1 MNRLKRWEVA
11 QEYEKNWWQDKS
23 INIDLSFYKNF
34 ADEVLNIIHPFIT
47 IDENT
52 KILEIGSG
60 AAGIITH
67 IKTKFRYAIDP
78 LEDFY
83 SQIKNF
89 TDYRDKDVIYS
100 NVRGENLPFENNT
113 FDLII
118 IDNVLDHCD
127 NPELVVFEM
136 NRVLK
141 LGGIIFFRQNTY
153 HLWGKF
159 IRALMEFQKIDRGH
173 PHTFTKKELK
183 KIFNEYKLLELD
195 FKKNGYFKTWIREI
209 KSQRI
214 FDKIKAIL
222 FVNRDKVTVI
232 LKKLSENKN

>member
-1 MNRLKRWEVA
+1 MDKLKRWEVA
-11 QEYEKNWWQDKS
+11 QEYEKNWWKDKS
-23 INIDLSFYKNF
+23 TNIDLSFYKNF
-34 ADEVLNIIHPFIT
+34 ADEVLNTIRPFIT

-60 AAGIITH
+60 AAGIVTH

-100 NVRGENLPFENNT
+100 NARGESLPFEDNT
-113 FDLII
+113 IDLII

-141 LGGIIFFRQNTY
+141 EGGIIFFRQNTY

-159 IRALMEFQKIDRGH
+159 IRMLMEFQKIDRGH

-183 KIFNEYKLLELD
+183 KIFKKYNLLELD
-195 FKKNGYFKTWIREI
+195 FKKNGYFKTWLKEI
-209 KSQRI
+209 KSSRLI
-214 FDKIKAIL
+214 DKIKAVL

-232 LKKLSENKN
+232 LKKLS